1 MKLAFISLIL
11 VSCGTDLKTPK
22 GQTDHLPL
30 NDCAPIAVPRFDGC
44 KVAALYTENSK
55 VDESGKTIPL
65 SKAPL
70 WSVWKFNEAPQA
82 LRDEWKTGDVIA
94 EVYGYVNLGTPSDA
108 KNVISLLERSSRF
121 SKMLDEK
128 GKPIFKDSYSTNK
141 DWQKVADTVDGK
153 VTGDIETKQLI
164 LMVPLSESL
173 VKDARMEISYSEKA
187 GIVSAYMYNKVAISV
202 PLVGVIADPYG
213 LQFKM
218 EFYPYKNGI
227 LSYSSAVIKLKK
239 FQDKFGNEVVGSFA
253 TSFFRWYISELTDP
267 KFM

>member
-1 MKLAFISLIL
+1 MRIIFLTMILA
-11 VSCGTDLKTPK
+11 SCGAENRSSKDQP
-22 GQTDHLPL
+22 DAFEL
-30 NDCAPIAVPRFDGC
+30 NDCPPLDVPRFDGC
-44 KVAALYTENSK
+44 KVASVYTEDSK
-55 VDESGKTIPL
+55 VDDSGKTLPV
-65 SKAPL
+65 SKLPL
-70 WSVWKFNEAPQA
+70 WAAWKFNEAPQA

-94 EVYGYVNLGTPSDA
+94 EVHGYINLGTTADT
-108 KNVISLLERSSRF
+108 KKVISLLERSSRF
-121 SKMLDEK
+121 SKMLDDK
-128 GKPIFKDSYSTNK
+128 GKPVFKDSYSTNK

-164 LMVPLSESL
+164 LMVPLADGL
-173 VKDARMEISYSEKA
+173 VKDARMEISYKEKA

-227 LSYSSAVIKLKK
+227 LSYSSAVLKLKK
-239 FQDKFGNEVVGSFA
+239 FQEKFGNDAVGSFA